1 MPVVVYNRSY
11 EEPEAYRLLRTSVI
25 NYYRHT
31 GSSELLL
38 STTTGIQAP

>member
-1 MPVVVYNRSY
+1 MSVVVYNRSSK
-11 EEPEAYRLLRTSVI
+11 EHVCLSVI

-31 GSSELLL
+31 GSLELLL